1 MFKRTKKQVT
11 ALCDDSGLKLEVG
24 KGKKNVEMFWHFPS
38 NPSEAVNLG

>member
-1 MFKRTKKQVT
+1 MFKRTQKQVT